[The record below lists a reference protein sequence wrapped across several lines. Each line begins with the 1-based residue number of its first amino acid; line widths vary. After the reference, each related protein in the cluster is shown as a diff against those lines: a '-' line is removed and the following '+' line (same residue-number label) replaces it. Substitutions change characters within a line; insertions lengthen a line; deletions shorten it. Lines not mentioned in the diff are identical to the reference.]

1 VYLPIFMNDHW
12 VLGVVDILGGK
23 ISIYDPMIDLTKDSV
38 LVRQLL
44 HVADMIPLVLQ
55 KIAYHET
62 HPDCSEVIS
71 KIPWPIV
78 RVRDIPQQKSGG
90 DCGAF
95 LLRYLKVI
103 AHGLDVNSYCQQNH
117 VTQFRQALVVKLF
130 GHRSWKKTL

>member
-1 VYLPIFMNDHW
+1 MSLATQSNRQYNLKMSCCCIV
-12 VLGVVDILGGK
+12 
-23 ISIYDPMIDLTKDSV
+23 T

-78 RVRDIPQQKSGG
+78 RVRDIPQQKSGYV
-90 DCGAF
+90 
-95 LLRYLKVI
+95 LYI
-103 AHGLDVNSYCQQNH
+103 
-117 VTQFRQALVVKLF
+117 
-130 GHRSWKKTL
+130 